1 MARNCSAQLR
11 LRTRWSPPQRATLRE
26 NEVQGRKSINCANN
40 NLPEF
45 TAASRE
51 HLWTQHRGN
60 FKSTPHKNNC
70 NSPEVKGLQRV
81 SQTLTGQQ

>member
-1 MARNCSAQLR
+1 
-11 LRTRWSPPQRATLRE
+11 
-26 NEVQGRKSINCANN
+26 
-40 NLPEF
+40 LPEF

-81 SQTLTGQQ
+81 SQTLTGQQCLHPFVENYFHKWMQTFAQK